1 MVGYVLKRVLQGA
14 LLIWLMSVVA
24 FVAIFALGDPIAS
37 LINPGSPPEVIER
50 VTRELGLN
58 LPLHEQYLRFAGN
71 LLRGD
76 FGRSYITG
84 EPALGLILQRFPA
97 TLELTLTAMTIA
109 ASIGLPLGLYAGYK
123 PDSLIGRGANGV
135 AMLLLS
141 LPSFWVALALII
153 VFGIETRLLPTGGRG
168 DVGTI
173 LGVRTSLATVD
184 GLRHV
189 LLPAINL
196 AIFPMALFIRLTAS
210 GAQEALRATFIR
222 FARAKGLSTRR
233 ILSVYVLRSI
243 VVPIITVIGIVL
255 GVLLAFAVVT
265 ETIFSWPGSGRLI
278 IDSIRSSDRPVVIA
292 YLMFT
297 VTIFIVINFAV
308 DLLCA
313 VLDPRISIQG
323 TR

>member
-1 MVGYVLKRVLQGA
+1 MAGYIIKRILQGV

-24 FVAIFALGDPIAS
+24 FLAIFALGDPLAS
-37 LINPGSPPEVIER
+37 LINPGSPAAVIER
-50 VTRELGLN
+50 VTRELGLD
-58 LPLHEQYLRFAGN
+58 LPLHEQYFRFAAA
-71 LLRGD
+71 LLQGD

-97 TLELTLTAMTIA
+97 TLELALIAMTIA
-109 ASIGLPLGLYAGYK
+109 AVVGLPLGLYAGYK
-123 PDSLIGRGANGV
+123 PNSLIGRGANSI
-135 AMLLLS
+135 AMLFLS
-141 LPSFWVALALII
+141 LPYFWVALALII

-173 LGVRTSLATVD
+173 LGVSTSLATWD
-184 GLRHV
+184 GFRHV

-196 AIFPMALFIRLTAS
+196 SLFPAALFIRLTAS
-210 GAQEALRATFIR
+210 GTHEALQSTFVR

-243 VVPIITVIGIVL
+243 FVPIITVVGIVL

-297 VTIFIVINFAV
+297 VTIFVVINFTV
-308 DLLCA
+308 DLICA
-313 VLDPRISIQG
+313 LLDPRISIKG
-323 TR
+323 AR